1 MNFAANW
8 NCLDSFIYFCERKI
22 RDIITEQKEEE
33 PDVELM
39 IQAETKHLRRENEN
53 LKRREIPIYLTEEG
67 DKFFCPKCRTEIV
80 DDVKYCP
87 ECGHRVMREIRSE
100 QR

>member
-1 MNFAANW
+1 MSFVADW
-8 NCLDSFIYFCERKI
+8 NKIDSFIFFCENKI
-22 RDIITEQKEEE
+22 KKIIGEQKEDE

-39 IQAETKHLRRENEN
+39 IQAETEHLRNENEN

-87 ECGHRVMREIRSE
+87 NCGNRVMRTFRKNW
-100 QR
+100 